1 MLHRAKTEA
10 LDIFSSEKSYA
21 VFCILFSENK
31 VFNSALKTGRRK
43 RFFFD
48 TEKGGSLKTAASKV
62 IKA

>member
-31 VFNSALKTGRRK
+31 VFNSTLKTGRRK
-43 RFFFD
+43 RFFD